1 MSDPAAAD
9 VHISPRGEA
18 RLRHG
23 HPWIYR
29 SDVAAEGVPGGAV
42 VRVRGARDRVM
53 GHAFFSDQ
61 SQIAL
66 RMLTHDDAP
75 VDEAFW
81 GGRLDAALRFRESL
95 AIDGTAWRLV
105 HGEAD
110 LLPSI
115 VVDRYGDVLVVQTLS
130 QGSDAMLPLLTRL
143 LVERTGAT
151 GVVERNDPRVRQL
164 EGLESRVG
172 VIHGEVPD
180 YVPVQLNGIEYE
192 VDVRDGQKTG
202 LFLDQ
207 RENHLAAAGYAR
219 GRLLDAFSY
228 HGGFALAM
236 AAGCSSVEAL
246 DVSADAVG
254 CIEANARRNRLPQVR
269 AREANAF
276 DELRRLEKT
285 GARYETIVLD
295 PPAFAK
301 HKGAV
306 PKALAG
312 YKDINLR
319 ALRLLEP
326 GGVLVTC
333 TCSHHV
339 DEATF
344 ADVVHDAAL
353 DAGATVSIVERRT
366 QGRDHPVLLGVP
378 ETQYLK
384 CLILRKLA

>member
-1 MSDPAAAD
+1 MSELTPAD
-9 VHISPRGEA
+9 VRISPRGET

-29 SDVAAEGVPGGAV
+29 SDVAAEGVAGGAV
-42 VRVRGARDRVM
+42 VRVLGARDRVL

-66 RMLTHDDAP
+66 RMLTRDDRP
-75 VDEAFW
+75 IDEAFW
-81 GGRLDAALRFRESL
+81 RARIDAAVRFRETL
-95 AIDGTAWRLV
+95 AIEGSAFRLI

-130 QGSDAMLPLLTRL
+130 QASDALLPLLTRL

-172 VIHGEVPD
+172 VIHGDVPD
-180 YVPVQLNGIEYE
+180 YVPVQVGAIEYE
-192 VDVRDGQKTG
+192 VDVREGQKTG

-207 RENHLAAAGYAR
+207 RENHAAAAGYAR

-236 AAGCSSVEAL
+236 AAACSSVEAL

-254 CIEANARRNRLPQVR
+254 YIDANARRNRLPHVR

-276 DELRRLEKT
+276 DELRRLEKS

-344 ADVVHDAAL
+344 AAVVHDAAL

>member
-1 MSDPAAAD
+1 MSTPEFD
-9 VHISPRGEA
+9 VRISPRGET

-29 SDVAAEGVPGGAV
+29 SDVAAEGVTGGSV
-42 VRVRGARDRVM
+42 VRVRGARDRVL

-61 SQIAL
+61 SQIAI
-66 RMLTHDDAP
+66 RMLTHDDRP
-75 VDEAFW
+75 IDDAFW
-81 GGRLDAALRFRESL
+81 AGRIDAAVRFRETL
-95 AIDGTAWRLV
+95 GIEGTAFRLI

-143 LVERTGAT
+143 LVERTGAA

-180 YVPVQLNGIEYE
+180 YVPVHVGAIEYE
-192 VDVRDGQKTG
+192 VDVREGQKTG

-207 RENHLAAAGYAR
+207 RENHAAAAGYAR
-219 GRLLDAFSY
+219 GRMLDAFSY

-236 AAGCSSVEAL
+236 AAACSSVEAL
-246 DVSADAVG
+246 DVSAEAVG
-254 CIEANARRNRLPQVR
+254 YIDANARRNRLPHVQ

-326 GGVLVTC
+326 GGVLITC

-339 DEATF
+339 DDTTF
-344 ADVVHDAAL
+344 AEVVHDAAL